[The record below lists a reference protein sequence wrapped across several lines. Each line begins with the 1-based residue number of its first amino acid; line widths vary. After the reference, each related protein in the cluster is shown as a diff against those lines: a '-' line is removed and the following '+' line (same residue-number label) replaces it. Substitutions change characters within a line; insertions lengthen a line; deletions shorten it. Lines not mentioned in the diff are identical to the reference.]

1 MSESEAKTPARGQLF
16 VVSAPSGAGKTSLL
30 KALIAR
36 NPALT
41 FSVSYTTRAPRFG
54 EEGGRDYHFI
64 DAARFE
70 AMQAADAFLESAR
83 VFGNGYGTAA
93 ADVER
98 ERAGGRD
105 VVLEIDWQGAR
116 QVRRRRPETVSIFIL
131 PPSRESLRARL
142 TGRGTDSESIIDR
155 RMAAAATEM
164 AHWDEYDYVV
174 VNDEFE
180 RALADL
186 AAIVDGKGAATERS
200 RPELKD
206 LASKL
211 LAST

>member
-1 MSESEAKTPARGQLF
+1 MSESGGHTPARGQLF

-30 KALIAR
+30 KALIER
-36 NPALT
+36 TPRLV
-41 FSVSYTTRAPRFG
+41 FSISYTTRSPRPG
-54 EEGGRDYHFI
+54 EMDGRDYHFI
-64 DAARFE
+64 DLEHFR
-70 AMQAADAFLESAR
+70 AMRAGDEFLESAE

-93 ADVER
+93 VDVAA
-98 ERAGGRD
+98 ERAEGRD

-116 QVRRRRPETVSIFIL
+116 QVRERRPETVSIFIL

-142 TGRGTDSESIIDR
+142 TGRGTDSERIIDR

-180 RALADL
+180 SALADL
-186 AAIVDGKGAATERS
+186 AAIVAGKGAATERS
-200 RPELKD
+200 RPELQD

>member
-1 MSESEAKTPARGQLF
+1 M
-16 VVSAPSGAGKTSLL
+16 VSAPSGAGKTSLL
-30 KALIAR
+30 KALIER
-36 NPALT
+36 TPRLV
-41 FSVSYTTRAPRFG
+41 FSISYTTRAPRAG
-54 EEGGRDYHFI
+54 EVDGRDYHFI
-64 DAARFE
+64 DLERFR
-70 AMQAADAFLESAR
+70 AMRAEGAFLESAE

-93 ADVER
+93 ADVAH
-98 ERAGGRD
+98 ERAEGRD

-116 QVRRRRPETVSIFIL
+116 QVRERRPETVSIFIL

-142 TGRGTDSESIIDR
+142 TGRGTDSERIIDR

-186 AAIVDGKGAATERS
+186 AAIVDGKGTAAARS
-200 RPELKD
+200 RPELKA
-206 LASKL
+206 LAAKL
-211 LAST
+211 LASA

>member
-1 MSESEAKTPARGQLF
+1 MSESGNHAPARGQLF

-30 KALIAR
+30 KALIGR

-41 FSVSYTTRAPRFG
+41 FSVSYTTRSPRSG
-54 EEGGRDYHFI
+54 EVDGRDYHFI

-70 AMQAADAFLESAR
+70 AMQASDAFLESAR

-164 AHWDEYDYVV
+164 AHWEEYDYVV

-186 AAIVDGKGAATERS
+186 AAIVDGKGGATERS
-200 RPELKD
+200 RPELKE
-206 LASKL
+206 LVSKL
-211 LAST
+211 LASA